1 MSEKQIEKSTE
12 VMTERYEFS
21 ANGYSFT
28 VKPVF
33 LGEEDAYFADV
44 SYALYPVKKDGKE
57 VTEKDLS
64 HFAMA
69 LWRKHDANPKK
80 DDSEPEKVGFLE
92 RVKIFIAKKFT
103 HTYEYYS
110 DVPSAAKIA
119 KWVEKK
125 VSYKGKP
132 VKFYDLERK
141 FQLSKSEIVNLL
153 KTLQDASGF

>member
-1 MSEKQIEKSTE
+1 MEEKQNDNGHSI
-12 VMTERYEFS
+12 MTERYEFT
-21 ANGYSFT
+21 ANGYSFS

-33 LGEEDAYFADV
+33 LGEEKDYLSDV
-44 SYALYPVKKDGKE
+44 SYALYPVKKNGQE

-69 LWRKHDANPKK
+69 LFRADE
-80 DDSEPEKVGFLE
+80 SGKVKLSIAE
-92 RVKIFIAKKFT
+92 RFKIFIARKFT

-125 VSYKGKP
+125 VFYKGKP

-153 KTLQDASGF
+153 KMLQDASGF

>member
-1 MSEKQIEKSTE
+1 MSEKQLKNGHET
-12 VMTERYEFS
+12 MTERYEFS

-33 LGEEDAYFADV
+33 LGEENDYFSDV
-44 SYALYPVKKDGKE
+44 SYALYPAKKNGQE

-69 LWRKHDANPKK
+69 LWRK
-80 DDSEPEKVGFLE
+80 DDSEPEKLGFLE

-103 HTYEYYS
+103 HTYEYYA

-125 VSYKGKP
+125 VFYKGKP
-132 VKFYDLERK
+132 VRFYDLERK

-153 KTLQDASGF
+153 KVLQDASGF

>member
-1 MSEKQIEKSTE
+1 MSEKQPNDQLETMK
-12 VMTERYEFS
+12 ERYSYS

-28 VKPVF
+28 VIPVF
-33 LGEEDAYFADV
+33 LGEENEYFSDV
-44 SYALYPVKKDGKE
+44 SYALYPSKKDGQE
-57 VTEKDLS
+57 VTDKDLS

-69 LWRKHDANPKK
+69 LFR
-80 DDSEPEKVGFLE
+80 DDGTKLENVGFVE

-125 VSYKGKP
+125 VFYKGKP

>member
-1 MSEKQIEKSTE
+1 MSEKQTDTGLETMK
-12 VMTERYEFS
+12 ERYSYS

-28 VKPVF
+28 VTPVF
-33 LGEEDAYFADV
+33 LGEENEYFSDV
-44 SYALYPVKKDGKE
+44 SYALYPAKKDGQE
-57 VTEKDLS
+57 VTDKDLS

-69 LWRKHDANPKK
+69 LFR
-80 DDSEPEKVGFLE
+80 DDGTKLENVGFAE
-92 RVKIFIAKKFT
+92 RLKIFIAKKFT
-103 HTYEYYS
+103 HTYKYYS
-110 DVPSAAKIA
+110 DIPSAAKIA